1 MRIIVTGG
9 AGFIGSNLSWTLV
22 GAGHSVLAIDDMS
35 TGRVENL
42 HPAASFRMLDILAP
56 EFAEVLAEFAPDVV
70 VHLAAQTSVPASIAD
85 PARDWTVNVEGSR
98 AVALAA
104 VAANVK
110 RVLSASSAA
119 VYGEPVVVPLPE
131 TAAKSP
137 INPYGR
143 SKLAAESVLADEL
156 RGTATD
162 FASFRFANVYGPRQ
176 DWQGEGGVVAI
187 FTAKMHANEAA
198 TVYGSGRQTR
208 DFIYVG
214 DIVGGILDAIDAEVP
229 LAGVGE
235 DGPAY
240 NLSTGTQLSVNDLVA
255 HLRSATRYPGDVTYT
270 EAREGDIEHSALD
283 PSKAFETFG
292 FRARVPIEVGLAQTV
307 KWFAQRS

>member
-1 MRIIVTGG
+1 MRIMVTGG
-9 AGFIGSNLSWTLV
+9 AGFIGSNLVWTLV
-22 GAGHSVLAIDDMS
+22 GAGHDVLVIDDMS

-42 HPAASFRMLDILAP
+42 HPASSFRTLDILAP
-56 EFAEVLAEFAPDVV
+56 ELAGVLAEFAPDVV
-70 VHLAAQTSVPASIAD
+70 VHLAAQTSVPASVAD
-85 PARDWTVNVEGSR
+85 PEHDWTVNVEGTR
-98 AVALAA
+98 AVARAA

-119 VYGEPVVVPLPE
+119 VYGEPAVIPLPE
-131 TAAKSP
+131 TAEKSP

-143 SKLAAESVLADEL
+143 SKLAAESVLAEEL

-198 TVYGSGRQTR
+198 TVYGSGLQTR

-229 LAGVGE
+229 LAGAGE

-240 NLSTGTQLSVNDLVA
+240 NLSTGTRLSVNELVA
-255 HLRSATRYPGDVTYT
+255 HVRSATRYAGEIVYAD
-270 EAREGDIEHSALD
+270 AREGDIEHSALD
-283 PSKAFETFG
+283 PTKAHETFG
-292 FRARVPIEVGLAQTV
+292 FLARVPVDVGIAQTV
-307 KWFAQRS
+307 KWFARRS